1 MVVVPYEDLKQ
12 GMQAMATLEA
22 VKAVLKTQEFCASTL
37 RKMLGVTL
45 EEKNAGAD

>member
-1 MVVVPYEDLKQ
+1 MEVVQYEDLKQ

-22 VKAVLKTQEFCASTL
+22 VKAVLKTQNFCSDTL

-45 EEKNAGAD
+45 EEKDA